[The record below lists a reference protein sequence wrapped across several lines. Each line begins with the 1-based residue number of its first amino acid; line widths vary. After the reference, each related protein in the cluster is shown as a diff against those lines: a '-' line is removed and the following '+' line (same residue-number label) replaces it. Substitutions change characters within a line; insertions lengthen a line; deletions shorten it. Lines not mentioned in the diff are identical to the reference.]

1 MKFIVLFIFLVSC
14 NIPLDQKKAGDLD
27 FNQEDHGESTR
38 EVVEEESETPAVKIS
53 FEQIKTQILESKCLG
68 CHRSMGDE
76 KKLVNFIE
84 SGKPEISSL
93 YIAVDSGRMP
103 PFGGRLSQGEVDLI
117 KQYILDAV
125 R

>member
-1 MKFIVLFIFLVSC
+1 MKFIVLIFFLVSC

-27 FNQEDHGESTR
+27 FNQEDQGETAR
-38 EVVEEESETPAVKIS
+38 EVVEEESETPSEKIN
-53 FEQIKTQILESKCLG
+53 FKLIKTQILESKCLG
-68 CHRSMGDE
+68 CHRSMSDE
-76 KKLVNFIE
+76 KKLANFIE
-84 SGKPEISSL
+84 VGQPEISSL

-103 PFGGRLSQGEVDLI
+103 PFGGRLSQNDVDLI

>member
-1 MKFIVLFIFLVSC
+1 MKFIVLIIFLVSC

-27 FNQEDHGESTR
+27 FNQEDQGETTR
-38 EVVEEESETPAVKIS
+38 EVVEEESETPSKKIN
-53 FEQIKTQILESKCLG
+53 FKQIKTQILESKCLG
-68 CHRSMGDE
+68 CHRSMSDE
-76 KKLVNFIE
+76 KKLANFIE
-84 SGKPEISSL
+84 AGQPEISSL

-103 PFGGRLSQGEVDLI
+103 PFGGRLSQNDVDLI